1 MPEAQAGA
9 ILGYLRHLTGTHS
22 TRALTDAQLL
32 QRFAVHCEEPAFA
45 ALMQRHGRLVWGIPV
60 SPPVFKT
67 SRGHVCPVSRLGH
80 VTFRPFVHRGTSITS
95 LQKNSD
101 AITATR

>member
-1 MPEAQAGA
+1 
-9 ILGYLRHLTGTHS
+9 
-22 TRALTDAQLL
+22 L

-67 SRGHVCPVSRLGH
+67 SRGHALGARLSRLIH
-80 VTFRPFVHRGTSITS
+80 VTFRSFVLRETSITP

-101 AITATR
+101 AITATRH